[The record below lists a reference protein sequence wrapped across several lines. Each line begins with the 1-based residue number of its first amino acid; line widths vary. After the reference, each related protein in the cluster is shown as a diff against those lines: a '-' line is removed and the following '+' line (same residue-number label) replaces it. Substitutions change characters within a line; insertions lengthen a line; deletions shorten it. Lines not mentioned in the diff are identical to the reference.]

1 VTADEEARPVSALPD
16 YLGLLWRRKW
26 LILQAIIVVPLV
38 AVLLARREAPV
49 YEASAQVLLNRQ
61 NLAASLTNI
70 DDPAFWDPE
79 RALATQAALARV
91 PEVARSV
98 VEAAGVDMSPA
109 DFLGSSSVTASQD
122 TDLLTFS
129 VVGSDPALPPRLATE
144 YAQQFTEYRREL
156 DTRALKSAQQAAH
169 ERIAELEAAGQQD
182 SQLYGSLVQKEQQLS
197 AMEALQTERAVL
209 VRPATGAG
217 QIKPSPMRHGIIG
230 LALGVVLGLVLAV
243 LWETLDTRVHS
254 AQRIRERLGLPLLGR
269 IPQSPRHLRRNDELI
284 MLAAPDEP
292 RAEAF
297 RMLRTSLELAMFGRH
312 ARTIMITS
320 AIPDEGKSLTAANL
334 AVALAQTGKRVALV
348 DIDLRA
354 ASLARLF
361 GVDDHEAGLT
371 NVVLGRVNL
380 DEAIVSVPV
389 GKSDLAVPAT
399 GNGHGDI
406 ERTLHVLPSG
416 PLPPNPGDFV
426 ASENAIAI
434 LKELGR
440 RADVVLIDTAPLLI
454 AGDAMTLSTHVDAL
468 MLVTRLNVLR
478 SHMLDELDRIL
489 EASPVT
495 KLGFVVTGAKG
506 NEPYTDIRYPNTHPF
521 PKQASGLLRHRQ
533 SVGKSSVRDSRV
545 LGDETTPQV

>member
-1 VTADEEARPVSALPD
+1 VTADEEARPVSALHD

-49 YEASAQVLLNRQ
+49 YEASAQVLVNRQ
-61 NLAASLTNI
+61 NLAASLTNV

-91 PEVARSV
+91 PEVARRV
-98 VEAAGVDMSPA
+98 VEAAGVEMAPA
-109 DFLGSSSVTASQD
+109 DFLGSSSVTVSQD

-156 DTRALKSAQQAAH
+156 DTRALKSLQQQVDG
-169 ERIAELEAAGQQD
+169 RIAELEAAGLQD
-182 SQLYGSLVQKEQQLS
+182 SPEYGRLVQNEQQLS
-197 AMEALQTERAVL
+197 AMEALQTDRAVL

-217 QIKPSPMRHGIIG
+217 QIKPSPMRNGIIG
-230 LALGVVLGLVLAV
+230 LALGLVFGLVLAV
-243 LWETLDTRVHS
+243 LWETLDTRVRS

-269 IPQSPRHLRRNDELI
+269 IPESPRRLRRNDELI

-297 RMLRTSLELAMFGRH
+297 RMLRTSLELAMFGRP

-320 AIPDEGKSLTAANL
+320 AMPDEGKSLTAANL
-334 AVALAQTGKRVALV
+334 AVALAQTGKRVVLV

-354 ASLARLF
+354 GSLARLF

-371 NVVLGRVNL
+371 NVVLGRATL

-389 GKSDLAVPAT
+389 GESGLAVPAT
-399 GNGHGDI
+399 GNGYGDV
-406 ERTLHVLPSG
+406 ERTVHVLPSG

-434 LKELGR
+434 LQELGS

-489 EASPVT
+489 EASPVR
-495 KLGFVVTGAKG
+495 KLGFVVTGGKG
-506 NEPYTDIRYPNTHPF
+506 NEAYTDIRYPDTHPF
-521 PKQASGLLRHRQ
+521 PKQASRRQ